1 MYTKPALQKILRG
14 IISHRTEKTKQNKQK
29 RNTTTNNRNNIK
41 SQTYERPRKL
51 KRGTDESMIVKKIQC
66 MITSVI

>member
-51 KRGTDESMIVKKIQC
+51 KSKI
-66 MITSVI
+66 